1 MLRAA
6 GEFDSDIPIAA
17 TYIRKAASQVET
29 VSDAILG
36 GARENVRL
44 GDQQTYNHVA
54 ENHQCAWNFSG
65 HIFQF

>member
-29 VSDAILG
+29 VSDAI
-36 GARENVRL
+36 RERL
-44 GDQQTYNHVA
+44 LSEKPTGVEKQDDLAV
-54 ENHQCAWNFSG
+54 
-65 HIFQF
+65 

>member
-29 VSDAILG
+29 VSDAIHP
-36 GARENVRL
+36 RKRL
-44 GDQQTYNHVA
+44 LMMRSPNEPST
-54 ENHQCAWNFSG
+54 F
-65 HIFQF
+65 